1 MANNDNFSVP
11 STQGCS
17 GQQPNGPQQDDNYV
31 DTSVS
36 KKNPNN
42 VPNGN
47 SESSD
52 DDIQNPLPSKIDT
65 WKEVEEN
72 RRFDVSVADGSVP
85 PTYGCN
91 PQK

>member
-17 GQQPNGPQQDDNYV
+17 GRQPNGPQQDNNYM

-47 SESSD
+47 SVSSD
-52 DDIQNPLPSKIDT
+52 DDIQSPLPSKIDT

-72 RRFDVSVADGSVP
+72 RRFDKAATDGTVP
-85 PTYGCN
+85 PTQGYN